1 MEVQAFLLV
10 VGAGLCTAIGA
21 SVVFFPALANLG
33 RPHVLAMALAFTA
46 GTMLYV
52 SLTDILEKSV
62 NAFASLDLEEG
73 KHVIYGKLSFFAGV
87 LVMLVIDSL
96 VEKLLA
102 WDLERAQERCSSN
115 VVALVDGVVPDGET
129 LNKMREDF
137 ENKVKEEEA
146 KKGDAEAAKPD
157 QALAVDLEKPEERP
171 GPAGADDDDDD
182 GADDDGADDGA
193 VVCAEDN
200 EKTFVLMHMGWAMA
214 VAIALH
220 NFPEGM
226 VTYMAYTEDASVGFA
241 LAIAIALHNIPEG
254 LCVAMPLYY
263 ATGRRWYAFCW
274 GTFSGLTEPL
284 GALIVFFTSKS
295 MSRVADGIVFG
306 MVGGMMVAIC
316 IGQLLPSAFKYSS
329 NAKHVTYVCLFGM
342 FVLASSMML
351 FKA

>member
-1 MEVQAFLLV
+1 
-10 VGAGLCTAIGA
+10 
-21 SVVFFPALANLG
+21 
-33 RPHVLAMALAFTA
+33 LAMSLAFTA

-52 SLTDILEKSV
+52 SLTDILEKSA
-62 NAFASLDLEEG
+62 NAFASSSLDLEEG

-102 WDLERAQERCSSN
+102 WDLKRAQERCSSN
-115 VVALVDGVVPDGET
+115 VVTLVDGVGVGVGVVPDGET

-137 ENKVKEEEA
+137 ENKVKEKEEEEA
-146 KKGDAEAAKPD
+146 KKGDAEAAAKPD
-157 QALAVDLEKPEERP
+157 QALAVVDLEKPDEERP
-171 GPAGADDDDDD
+171 TAAG
-182 GADDDGADDGA
+182 GGADDGA
-193 VVCAEDN
+193 VVSAAEDN
-200 EKTFVLMHMGWAMA
+200 EKTFVLKHMGWAMA

-226 VTYMAYTEDASVGFA
+226 VTYMAYTEDDASVAFP

-284 GALIVFFTSKS
+284 GALIVFFTSSKS

-316 IGQLLPSAFKYSS
+316 IGQLLPAAFKYSS
-329 NAKHVTYVCLFGM
+329 NAKHVTYMCLFGM
-342 FVLASSMML
+342 FVLASSIML